1 MNIVVCIKQVPEN
14 ADVKINQETNTL
26 IREGVPSIINPFDT
40 YALEEALKLK
50 DKMTGKVTAITM
62 GPPQAETAL
71 REAVS
76 LGIDDGILISDR
88 AIAGSDTLATSY
100 TLAQGLKKYGEFDLV
115 ICGKQAM
122 DGDTAQVGPEI
133 AEILGIPHI
142 TYVRKIE
149 EINPET
155 KYFRVERMFE
165 EGYEVVETH
174 LPALI
179 TVVKEINVPRLP
191 SFKGMLR
198 AKKAEIIKWTASDLK
213 LDEKRI
219 GLDGSPTLV
228 IRIFTPEA
236 RVGGEIIEGNPEE
249 QVEKLTQKLKETK
262 LV

>member
-14 ADVKINQETNTL
+14 ADVKISQETNTL
-26 IREGVPSIINPFDT
+26 IREGIPSIINPFDT
-40 YALEEALKLK
+40 YAMEEALRLK
-50 DKMTGKVTAITM
+50 EKMTGKITALTM
-62 GPPQAETAL
+62 GPPQAEAAL

-76 LGIDDGILISDR
+76 LGVDDGILISDR

-100 TLAQGLKKYGEFDLV
+100 ILAQGLKKYGEFDLV

-122 DGDTAQVGPEI
+122 DGDTAQVGPGI
-133 AEILGIPHI
+133 AEALGIPHI
-142 TYVRKIE
+142 AYVRKIE
-149 EINPET
+149 EINSET
-155 KYFRVERMFE
+155 NYLRVERMME
-165 EGYEVVETH
+165 EGYEVVETN

-179 TVVKEINVPRLP
+179 TVIKEINVPRLP

-198 AKKAEIIKWTASDLK
+198 AKKTEIIKWSASDLK

-228 IRIFTPEA
+228 IKIFTPEA
-236 RVGGEIIEGNPEE
+236 RTNGELIGGNPEE
-249 QVEKLTQKLKETK
+249 QVEKLTEKLKETK